1 MPTGRSLFS
10 LVVANNFI
18 YAIGGQNKETT
29 LATVDR
35 YDVKTNVWAAVRP
48 MLYPRAAA
56 AAVVFKNHI
65 YVIGGTTQW
74 NACETASV
82 ERFNLETETWT
93 AVRRNRNQKI
103 A

>member
-18 YAIGGQNKETT
+18 YAIGGQHKETT